1 MHAKETLPLSLSGD
15 VLISTLNTSLKVVSS
30 QTLSVPKWK
39 QYAIFNAENTHTT
52 VTVEYMY

>member
-1 MHAKETLPLSLSGD
+1 MHAKETLPLSLSCD
-15 VLISTLNTSLKVVSS
+15 VLISVPLNTTLKFVSS

-39 QYAIFNAENTHTT
+39 QHAILKAKNAT